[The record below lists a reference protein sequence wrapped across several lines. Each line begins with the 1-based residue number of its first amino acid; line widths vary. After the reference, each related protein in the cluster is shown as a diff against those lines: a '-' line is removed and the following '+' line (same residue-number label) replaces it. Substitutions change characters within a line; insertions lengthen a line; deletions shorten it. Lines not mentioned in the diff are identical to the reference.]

1 MRSLGTST
9 QAFEAYLVAEL
20 VFEAAGT
27 LLADNCA
34 RGANSYHKLYVTV
47 SRIKYHNGPAQ
58 RHPAGS
64 NEHKGNAVRRLG
76 LRGRATAS
84 RVLVITGLLRTFP
97 VLNGPGRAGRR

>member
-27 LLADNCA
+27 LWADNCA

-76 LRGRATAS
+76 LRDALPRVVCWLLPGYYARS
-84 RVLVITGLLRTFP
+84 RC
-97 VLNGPGRAGRR
+97 